1 MLHSTYNRE
10 QIAATILYT
19 GQAAVCSHSPTHS
32 SSAPQ
37 QPTLFLM
44 HLICIPAGALFLNLR
59 MSHNL
64 EHAAAI
70 YWAHPGMVL
79 NTGRRVVPPFD
90 TETKHSPTNA
100 LGHTAALTH

>member
-10 QIAATILYT
+10 QRAATILYT
-19 GQAAVCSHSPTHS
+19 GEPAVCSHPPTHS
-32 SSAPQ
+32 FSAPQ

-44 HLICIPAGALFLNLR
+44 HLICIPAGPVFLNLG
-59 MSHNL
+59 HNL
-64 EHAAAI
+64 EHAAAT
-70 YWAHPGMVL
+70 YWAQPGMVL

-100 LGHTAALTH
+100 LGRTAALAH

>member
-1 MLHSTYNRE
+1 MLHSTYNRG
-10 QIAATILYT
+10 QRAATILYT
-19 GQAAVCSHSPTHS
+19 GEPAVCSHPPTRF

-44 HLICIPAGALFLNLR
+44 HPICIPAGALLLNLR

-70 YWAHPGMVL
+70 YWAQPGMVL

-100 LGHTAALTH
+100 LGRTAALAH